1 MILPFSERLPNFTN
15 SFIYIEKS
23 DPLFLGELNLSP
35 PFYKGGKFP
44 VSMAEKTAGSNYL
57 LWNENN
63 MSKN

>member
-1 MILPFSERLPNFTN
+1 MIPPFSERLPNFTN

-57 LWNENN
+57 L
-63 MSKN
+63 